1 MLAGVIFGTLAIA
14 WIAYLV
20 PEFLARR
27 GQVDQLDQAAIDQF
41 AESMQVVR
49 RSGDSPSGFLTDS
62 GAEVSTPHT
71 RRAARHDLRQLS
83 RISTKRRRV
92 GLLVH
97 LGLVIAGVVLPFVLP
112 ISHWWTALPVG
123 LLVGW
128 LVVSRISVVSVGR
141 LLAEARAEIDFGD
154 EEDTIVIAEA
164 PVVETAASS
173 AAETERSIEITGPI
187 GETLG
192 SLWDPIPVTP
202 TTYVSRPLLPR
213 SVRTIDLSA
222 PVAASELG
230 VPVTAEKPSLDQP
243 ELPGLRQLPR
253 AVGE

>member
-1 MLAGVIFGTLAIA
+1 MLAGVIFGIIAIA

-20 PEFLARR
+20 PYFLARR
-27 GQVDQLDQAAIDQF
+27 AQDVTIDDAVIDQF
-41 AESMQVVR
+41 AESMHLVR
-49 RSGDSPSGFLTDS
+49 RSGESTPGFLVDS

-71 RRAARHDLRQLS
+71 RRAARYNLRRTARTAL
-83 RISTKRRRV
+83 RRRRH
-92 GLLVH
+92 GLLVN
-97 LGLVIAGVVLPFVLP
+97 LVLVGVGVALPFFLP

-128 LVVSRISVVSVGR
+128 LVLSRVSVHTVNR
-141 LLAEARAEIDFGD
+141 MLAADRAQATFGD
-154 EEDTIVIAEA
+154 EELTIVIAEA
-164 PVVETAASS
+164 ADEDTVSVVP
-173 AAETERSIEITGPI
+173 ETERSVEIAGPTP
-187 GETLG
+187 GSLG

-222 PVAASELG
+222 PVSSSELRL
-230 VPVTAEKPSLDQP
+230 PVTAERPAELANEDA
-243 ELPGLRQLPR
+243 ELPP